1 MAVALIANIVLSALV
16 FTAVIT
22 LLSRAVRAPRR
33 VRRVRVRRGAPA
45 GRGQTAWT
53 STPAA
58 SRIRTPAI
66 GGSDR

>member
-1 MAVALIANIVLSALV
+1 MALALIANIALSALV
-16 FTAVIT
+16 FTAVIM
-22 LLSRAVRAPRR
+22 LLSRGVRAPRR
-33 VRRVRVRRGAPA
+33 LRRVRRAPA
-45 GRGQTAWT
+45 GGGQTAWT

>member
-1 MAVALIANIVLSALV
+1 MTAALITNIVLSALV
-16 FTAVIT
+16 FTAVIA
-22 LLSRAVRAPRR
+22 LIARAITTPRSPALN
-33 VRRVRVRRGAPA
+33 RRR
-45 GRGQTAWT
+45 QTART

>member
-1 MAVALIANIVLSALV
+1 MAVALIANVVLSALA
-16 FTAVIT
+16 FTAVLT
-22 LLSRAVRAPRR
+22 LLSRAVRAPGRPRRLRR
-33 VRRVRVRRGAPA
+33 VRRSPA